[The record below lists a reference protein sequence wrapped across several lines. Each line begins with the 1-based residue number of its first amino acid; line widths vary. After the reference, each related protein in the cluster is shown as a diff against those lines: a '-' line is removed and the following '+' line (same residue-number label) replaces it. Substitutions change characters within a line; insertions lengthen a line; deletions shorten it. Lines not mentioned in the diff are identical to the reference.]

1 MAIDEII
8 TNEGVTVEMHFT
20 RGNVGVLVD
29 AIAQALNTFEI
40 PIVIAGGGGPGGEH
54 SYTF

>member
-8 TNEGVTVEMHFT
+8 TAEREPMEMSFT
-20 RGNVGVLVD
+20 RGNVGVLLD
-29 AIAQALNTFEI
+29 AIFQALNVFEI
-40 PIVIAGGGGPGGEH
+40 PIVTGGGGSGGEH

>member
-8 TNEGVTVEMHFT
+8 TAEGQEMEMFFS
-20 RGNVGVLVD
+20 RGNVGVLLD
-29 AIAQALNTFEI
+29 AVFQALNTFEI
-40 PIVIAGGGGPGGEH
+40 PIVIAGGGSGGEH

>member
-8 TNEGVTVEMHFT
+8 TNEGVTVEMLFT
-20 RGNVGVLVD
+20 RGNIGVLID
-29 AIAQALNTFEI
+29 AVAQALNTFEI